1 MMIIVMIMI
10 MMKIVL
16 MTMMIVMI
24 MMTMAMLMMIDR
36 MRYSSRPVK
45 HRQVLQMCTARKSE
59 NALDPKI

>member
-1 MMIIVMIMI
+1 MMMTMVMMII
-10 MMKIVL
+10 
-16 MTMMIVMI
+16 I
-24 MMTMAMLMMIDR
+24 MMTMVLLLMMIDR